1 MARATLRVAL
11 AQLRSGVDPGAN
23 LVAAADFIRQAAS
36 AGARLVCT
44 PENTTRMDRD
54 RARLR
59 AALGSHD
66 AAAEERAWGRLA
78 QEHGVFL
85 SLGSTAIDAGDGRNF
100 NRSLF
105 FSPDG
110 KKLASYDKINLFD
123 VDLGG
128 GEAYRESD
136 GVAPGA
142 KAVVAE
148 GPLGARIGFSIC
160 YDVRFGELYR
170 ALAGAGAEIIL
181 VPAAFT
187 RPTGEAHWETLLR
200 ARAIETGAFVLAA
213 AQGGV
218 HEDGRGTW
226 GRSVAIDPWGAV
238 IAKLDHDEPGLLVV
252 DLKLDA
258 VAEARAKIPAWQGG
272 RPFTGPP

>member
-1 MARATLRVAL
+1 MASGTLRVAL
-11 AQLRSGVDPGAN
+11 AQMRSGVDPGAN
-23 LVAAADFIRQAAS
+23 LAAAADLIRQAAS

-59 AALGSHD
+59 AALNSHD

-85 SLGSTAIDAGDGRNF
+85 SLGSTAIDAGEGRNF
-100 NRSLF
+100 NRSLMF
-105 FSPDG
+105 NPDG
-110 KKLASYDKINLFD
+110 KKIASYDKINLFD
-123 VDLGG
+123 VDLGK

-142 KAVVAE
+142 RAVVAD
-148 GPLGARIGFSIC
+148 GPLGVRIGFSIC
-160 YDVRFGELYR
+160 YDVRFADLYG
-170 ALAGAGAEIIL
+170 ALARAGADIIL

-218 HEDGRGTW
+218 HEDGRATW
-226 GRSVAIDPWGAV
+226 GHSVAIDPWGAV
-238 IAKLDHDEPGLLVV
+238 IGKLDHDEPGLLVV
-252 DLKLDA
+252 DLKLAA
-258 VAEARAKIPAWQGG
+258 VAETRGKIPAWQGG
-272 RPFTGPP
+272 RAFTGPA

>member
-1 MARATLRVAL
+1 MARGVLRVAL
-11 AQLRSGVDPGAN
+11 CQMRSGIDPAVN
-23 LVAAADFIRQAAS
+23 FAAASDMVRKAAA

-44 PENTTRMDRD
+44 PENTTRLDRD

-59 AALGSHD
+59 AALATHD
-66 AAAEERAWGRLA
+66 PNTEERAWGRLA

-85 SLGSTAIDAGDGRNF
+85 ALGSTAVDAGEGRNF

-110 KKLASYDKINLFD
+110 KKLARYDKINLFD

-136 GVAPGA
+136 GVAPGSD
-142 KAVVAE
+142 AVIAE
-148 GPLGARIGFSIC
+148 GPLGARIGFTIC
-160 YDVRFGELYR
+160 YDVRFPELYR
-170 ALAGAGAEIIL
+170 ALAHAGADVLL

-213 AQGGV
+213 AQGGS
-218 HEDGRGTW
+218 HEDGRATW
-226 GRSVAIDPWGAV
+226 GHSVVIDPWGAV
-238 IAKLDHDEPGLLVV
+238 IGKLDHDAPDVLVV

-258 VAEARAKIPAWQGG
+258 VDQARTKIPAWKGG
-272 RPFTGPP
+272 RPFKAPA